1 MAPPYCPAFNY
12 ERSMPVIAR
21 RDIHPSPVLREQG
34 NASTFRSPNKGI
46 HTIYIARLPG
56 SSDTIIVWFPTSHL
70 IKSHVRHPYQTP
82 ETWPLN
88 PCVAGSIQTNL
99 GKCGATVCWVGIE
112 SLNKKSLLNMMDDMD
127 VQLPKRK
134 IQQIKGKDDTTWRD
148 LQSKLNVGGLRPFG
162 DFNWRQDQVNWW
174 IQNSCT
180 IRHLCS
186 KSILSI
192 VVYPNVSL

>member
-1 MAPPYCPAFNY
+1 
-12 ERSMPVIAR
+12 MPVIAR

-56 SSDTIIVWFPTSHL
+56 SSDTIIVWFPASHL

-99 GKCGATVCWVGIE
+99 GKWHWEPQQKIPM
-112 SLNKKSLLNMMDDMD
+112 NMMDDMD
-127 VQLPKRK
+127 VQLAKRK

-174 IQNSCT
+174 MQNSCT
-180 IRHLCS
+180 ICHLCF